1 MYPINQTNQ
10 SIMKTKVFSL
20 LLIAGLAFSASTF
33 AQSKKF
39 NATHPRRAEVN
50 HRLNHQDNRIHKE
63 VKEGEMSK
71 TQAAALHQRDRN
83 IRNTEKYDASKHNGH
98 LTKAEQARL
107 NKRENNV
114 SKSIGK

>member
-1 MYPINQTNQ
+1 MYPINQTNK
-10 SIMKTKVFSL
+10 SIMKTTVFSL
-20 LLIAGLAFSASTF
+20 LLIAGLAFSANTF
-33 AQSKKF
+33 AQSKF
-39 NATHPRRAEVN
+39 NARHPRRAEVN
-50 HRLNHQDNRIHKE
+50 HRLNKQDGRIHQE

-71 TQAAALHQRDRN
+71 TQAGALHRRDRN

-98 LTKAEQARL
+98 LTKAEQLRL